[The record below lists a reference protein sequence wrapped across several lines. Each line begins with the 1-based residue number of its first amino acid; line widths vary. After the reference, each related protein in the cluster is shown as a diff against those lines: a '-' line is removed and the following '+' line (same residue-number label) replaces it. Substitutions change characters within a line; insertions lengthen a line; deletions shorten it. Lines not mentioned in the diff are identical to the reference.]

1 MTPAPLAP
9 IDRAACKLE
18 LRRCRNYLQERFS
31 DATLDESVFD
41 RVLAN
46 DDLLYVHFPQI
57 GCVGLLTER
66 GARRICWL
74 PTPMS
79 LDTYL
84 WAYYRGFALDQT
96 NVLTITCVRDHGATL
111 RVLTAGLRGSTVY
124 REIEPLLT
132 RLPLALH
139 LGWDP
144 CWYLLNPLR
153 AVDTMAGAFA
163 FEVNPR
169 LRDDAPVTSR
179 WPAVGTDH
187 TIPSPFAR

>member
-1 MTPAPLAP
+1 MTPKPLAP
-9 IDRAACKLE
+9 IARADCQLE
-18 LRRCRNYLQERFS
+18 LRRCLHYLQRRFS
-31 DATLDESVFD
+31 DTTLDDTVFD

-84 WAYYRGFALDQT
+84 WAYYRGFAIDHT
-96 NVLTITCVRDHGATL
+96 NVLAITIVRDHGATL

-124 REIEPLLT
+124 REIEPLLA
-132 RLPLALH
+132 RPPVALH

-153 AVDTMAGAFA
+153 AVDTYHGAFV
-163 FEVNPR
+163 FELNPCNPVNN
-169 LRDDAPVTSR
+169 R

>member
-1 MTPAPLAP
+1 VTPTPLAP

-18 LRRCRNYLQERFS
+18 LRRCLHYLQRRFS
-31 DATLDESVFD
+31 DASLDESMFD

-84 WAYYRGFALDQT
+84 WAYYRGFVLDQA
-96 NVLTITCVRDHGATL
+96 NVVVIRTVRDLGATL
-111 RVLTAGLRGSTVY
+111 RVLTAGLRGSIVY
-124 REIEPLLT
+124 REIEPLLA
-132 RLPLALH
+132 RPPLALH

-153 AVDTMAGAFA
+153 AVDTPGGAFIY
-163 FEVNPR
+163 ELNP
-169 LRDDAPVTSR
+169 AEPVPNR

-187 TIPSPFAR
+187 TITSPFAR